1 MFPATPVLL
10 ISLAD
15 GKTEAKIESL
25 CSFYYGTGGMM
36 SLCFLFFKYNNT
48 KEES

>member
-15 GKTEAKIESL
+15 GKTEAKTESL